1 MIAYTAKTEIPKKK
15 KKNPSP
21 SLKRHNKTSLYGCRC
36 SQSLQFCLNS
46 MIQT

>member
-1 MIAYTAKTEIPKKK
+1 MMAYTAKTEIQK

-36 SQSLQFCLNS
+36 SQSLQFSLNS